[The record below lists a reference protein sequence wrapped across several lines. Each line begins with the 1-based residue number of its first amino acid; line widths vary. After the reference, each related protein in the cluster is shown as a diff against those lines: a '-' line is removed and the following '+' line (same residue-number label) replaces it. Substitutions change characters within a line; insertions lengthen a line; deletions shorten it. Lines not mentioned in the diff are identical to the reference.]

1 VVKILF
7 TSFFIV
13 LSSFAFGATASSMDD
28 SIVRLSQ
35 GSYWLRLLHYEK
47 SFWGGYRSRVEGE
60 EFFFAKDGKTNPTSE
75 MKETLSAFN
84 RNMEVG
90 RLKQHPQCA
99 FPERYR
105 YLKESLNLK
114 TQDVDCPKLKEYLAK
129 FDPES
134 VTLVFSSAYPH
145 NPGSMFGH
153 TFLRINSRA
162 KDRKKQDLLDWG
174 ISYAAQVAEDENG
187 FAFVYFGLTG
197 GYRGQFSL
205 LPYYAKVNEY
215 VNNESRD
222 LWEYEL
228 NLNREETYRLLRN
241 IWEIETNTYF
251 KYYFLDEN
259 CSYLL
264 LAFLEVAKPEW
275 HLMDKFPIYVI
286 PGETVKA
293 INDIPGAVT
302 QVKYRPSLQKKMMR
316 NYELLNSAQKDS
328 FHYLIAQ
335 KMVPSEVN
343 DAKTLDSVSDYLLY
357 VKKKKDNELSPEE
370 NRLFRAVLLKR
381 SKLGQVAGEA
391 ESDSGSALNDPSRP
405 DLAHDTFRLGLS
417 SGVESRGWIQPR
429 SQSFQELQFKFAF
442 HDLLNCDLGYTPFS
456 QVDFPTL
463 TLRYYNKSQQI
474 RFENIHI
481 LSLTSL
487 SPLKALEKH
496 PSWTFHLEYLSPKDL
511 TCDHCQVFHFDL
523 GGGLTLG
530 IGSENAVL
538 YSLWLGQFEAGNSFR
553 LGYRFLPKWQ
563 VGSVIKVTDAYKV
576 QLLSNWVWDLF
587 QRDRRGHFFEFQ
599 VNQSLALGRTWDL
612 RLTLQSILNSE
623 TNSSFHEGK
632 FSVHYY
638 F

>member
-1 VVKILF
+1 VAKILF
-7 TSFFIV
+7 ISFFIV
-13 LSSFAFGATASSMDD
+13 LSSLAFGAYESSMEEG
-28 SIVRLSQ
+28 IVRLSQ

-60 EFFFAKDGKTNPTSE
+60 EFFFAKDGKTNPASE
-75 MKETLSAFN
+75 MKETLTAFN
-84 RNMEVG
+84 KKMEVG

-105 YLKESLNLK
+105 YLKESFNLK
-114 TQDVDCPKLKEYLAK
+114 IQEVDCPKLKDYLAK

-162 KDRKKQDLLDWG
+162 KDQKKQDLLDWG

-187 FAFVYFGLTG
+187 FVFVFLGLTG
-197 GYRGQFSL
+197 GYQGQFSL

-264 LAFLEVAKPEW
+264 LAFLEVAKPDW

-293 INDIPGAVT
+293 INDISGAVT
-302 QVKYRPSLQKKMMR
+302 KVKYRPSLQKKMMR
-316 NYELLNSAQKDS
+316 NYELLNSDQKDS
-328 FHYLIAQ
+328 FHKLITQ
-335 KMVPSEVN
+335 KLVPAEVN

-357 VKKKKDNELSPEE
+357 VKKKKDNELSLEE
-370 NRLFRAVLLKR
+370 NRLFRSVLLKR
-381 SKLGQVAGEA
+381 STLGQIVNEV
-391 ESDSGSALNDPSRP
+391 ESERYLTDSSRP

-417 SGVESRGWIQPR
+417 AGIEYRNLIDPHTQL
-429 SQSFQELQFKFAF
+429 FQDLQFKFAF

-456 QVDFPTL
+456 QVDFPAV
-463 TLRYYNKSQQI
+463 TLRYYNKSQQV
-474 RFENIHI
+474 RFENIHV

-496 PSWTFHLEYLSPKDL
+496 PSWTFHLEYLSPKDIS
-511 TCDHCQVFHFDL
+511 CDHCQVVHFDL
-523 GGGLTLG
+523 GAGLTLG
-530 IGSENAVL
+530 IGSETAVI
-538 YSLWLGQFEAGNSFR
+538 YSLLLGQFEAGKDFR
-553 LGYRFLPKWQ
+553 VGYRFLPRWQ
-563 VGSVIKVTDAYKV
+563 VGSVVKLTDAYKV

-587 QRDRRGHFFEFQ
+587 QRDRRDHFFEFQ
-599 VNQSLALGRTWDL
+599 LNQSLALGRSWDL
-612 RLTLQSILNSE
+612 RLTLQSILSSE
-623 TNSSFHEGK
+623 PRSLFSEGK
-632 FSVHYY
+632 FSVNYY